1 MIDSKRSWK
10 HVSDMESKTFLE
22 ANHPF
27 PHVDHRSEAGDRL
40 VEQRESLSLLQEE
53 IRNISDLLSIPY
65 LFIIADPDGNVLDF
79 LGTDSLK
86 CFFERNH
93 IQKGNSVAI
102 QDAGMSAISLSI
114 KLQSLSVVIG
124 TEHSNNLFWELACVC
139 TPIRIKNVVIG
150 YLGLSFHSFHEVTF
164 ALPLIERLA
173 KSVQEKLSPKNPLV
187 YKEQVYALFD
197 QYDLTNR
204 EKEIAFGWLENKNV
218 PEIADICGISQNT
231 VRTFIKKIYAK
242 TRVHHKGA
250 FLKKFI

>member
-1 MIDSKRSWK
+1 M
-10 HVSDMESKTFLE
+10 
-22 ANHPF
+22 
-27 PHVDHRSEAGDRL
+27 
-40 VEQRESLSLLQEE
+40 
-53 IRNISDLLSIPY
+53 
-65 LFIIADPDGNVLDF
+65 
-79 LGTDSLK
+79 
-86 CFFERNH
+86 
-93 IQKGNSVAI
+93 
-102 QDAGMSAISLSI
+102 
-114 KLQSLSVVIG
+114 
-124 TEHSNNLFWELACVC
+124 
-139 TPIRIKNVVIG
+139 
-150 YLGLSFHSFHEVTF
+150 
-164 ALPLIERLA
+164 PLIERLA